1 MSKSGK
7 DILFVLNLMVGGGA
21 ERVISILANH
31 YAKKGWNVSIL
42 LRRIDVAYPLDE
54 RIKIIEIGMC
64 RKNHLQWI
72 GSIRKYIN
80 EHPGAII
87 VSFQSMMNIYS
98 VIATRGKNVKLI
110 ISERND
116 IKLSSKRHIFL
127 LAKKLYPKADAI
139 VFQSNKVMNYF
150 NEDAKSKGHIILN
163 PVSVAVSANTDNKE
177 KKIVNCG
184 RLAPQKNQLLL
195 IRAFANV
202 AQKYPDYNLYIYGEG
217 KLRSTLISEID
228 KLGLRDKVFLPGNVA
243 DIHERISDAEMF
255 VLSSDFEGL
264 SNALLESMMMG
275 LPCISTNCAGSD
287 EIIVDG
293 ENGLLV
299 QVGDLNSLYEAM
311 IKLIDNQELRH
322 KISRG
327 AVLSSEQFKY
337 ENVISHW
344 ETVIEGEYGTVK

>member
-1 MSKSGK
+1 MSKSGN
-7 DILFVLNLMVGGGA
+7 DILFVLNLMGRGGA
-21 ERVISILANH
+21 SRVISILANH
-31 YAKKGWNVSIL
+31 YAKRGWNVSIL

-54 RIKIIEIGMC
+54 SIKIIEIGMR

-72 GSIRKYIN
+72 SSIRKYIK
-80 EHPGAII
+80 EHPNSII

-98 VIATRGKNVKLI
+98 VIATRGKKVKLI

-116 IKLSSKRHIFL
+116 IKLSSKRHIFSI
-127 LAKKLYPKADAI
+127 AKKLYPKADAI

-150 NEDAKSKGHIILN
+150 NDDAKAKGHIILN
-163 PVSVAVSANTDNKE
+163 PVSVTVSAKPDNKE

-195 IRAFANV
+195 IHTFSEV
-202 AQKYPDYNLYIYGEG
+202 VKKYPDYNLYIYGEG
-217 KLRSTLISEID
+217 KLRSTLISEIE

-243 DIHERISDAEMF
+243 DIHERISDAEVF

-299 QVGDLNSLYEAM
+299 PVNDMNSLYEAI
-311 IKLIDNQELRH
+311 IKLIENRELRE

-344 ETVIEGEYGTVK
+344 ETVIDGQ